1 MKRQEE
7 LLIAGGEEVGNGRA
21 KGLSAIGGGEQAAT
35 SLMPYVGVM
44 PVSFFWKF
52 TTWGLLCGGLTV
64 IFKMWN
70 LPDSNLYLDSVF
82 CLYPDW

>member
-44 PVSFFWKF
+44 PVSFF
-52 TTWGLLCGGLTV
+52 
-64 IFKMWN
+64 
-70 LPDSNLYLDSVF
+70 
-82 CLYPDW
+82 